1 MAGNFLE
8 YQRVGPR
15 KPLTDQYFQSCR
27 MTWTIELGLR
37 GSYALWAK
45 STIIFEHMGKRD
57 CFLIHQ
63 NYGKHRKVK
72 KNGPSL
78 QEQGDEACQI
88 NAKN

>member
-1 MAGNFLE
+1 MPCGQKAQLFLN
-8 YQRVGPR
+8 
-15 KPLTDQYFQSCR
+15 
-27 MTWTIELGLR
+27 I
-37 GSYALWAK
+37 WA
-45 STIIFEHMGKRD
+45 RD

-72 KNGPSL
+72 NNGPSL